1 MAIRTVLLVWGTL
14 ITQNIVAT
22 GHHSN
27 TTIAVFTYHTF
38 GCCLIKY
45 NLEEREKKNLNL
57 GTHNMRNNECYTG
70 DKTND
75 KITSMFSPYQCS
87 VVAVLSLPE

>member
-1 MAIRTVLLVWGTL
+1 M
-14 ITQNIVAT
+14 AT

-45 NLEEREKKNLNL
+45 NLEEKKKNLNL
-57 GTHNMRNNECYTG
+57 ETHNMRNNECYTG

-75 KITSMFSPYQCS
+75 KITSMFSPYHYS
-87 VVAVLSLPE
+87 IVAEFYPNLNNNPVLISSDDERR